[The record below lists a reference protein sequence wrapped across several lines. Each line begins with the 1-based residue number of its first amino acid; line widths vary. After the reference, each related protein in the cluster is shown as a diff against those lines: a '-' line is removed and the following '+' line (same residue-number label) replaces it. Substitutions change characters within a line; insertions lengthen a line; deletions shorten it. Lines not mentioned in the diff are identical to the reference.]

1 MTVGFRKMAE
11 DPDYKR
17 LMDEM
22 ALPRANAER
31 EKYSEF
37 LDGIEKALEPALA
50 EVGLLKKV

>member
-1 MTVGFRKMAE
+1 MAD
-11 DPDYKR
+11 DPEYKR